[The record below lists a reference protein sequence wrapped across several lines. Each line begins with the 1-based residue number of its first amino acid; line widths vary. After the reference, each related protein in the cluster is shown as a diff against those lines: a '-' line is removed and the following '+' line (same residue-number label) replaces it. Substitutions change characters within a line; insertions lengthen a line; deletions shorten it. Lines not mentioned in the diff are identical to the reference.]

1 MAGALRRV
9 LLLVAV
15 TAAYFVSGRLGLSL
29 AVVHW
34 SASAVWPPTGV
45 ALAAV
50 LFFGPSMWPALAAG
64 AFLVNFSVSGSLTAS
79 AGIAAGNTME
89 ALLGGWLLQ
98 RYAGGRSA
106 VASTAGIFR
115 FVGFAAIAALVGAT
129 VGLASLTLTG
139 FLGSSDPS
147 KVWLTWWLGDATGA
161 ILVTPLILLWAHPG
175 ERLSEARAL
184 EFAVM
189 LGSVVFVG
197 LVMFAYR
204 PIAGVNL
211 PIEFLAIPVLIWAA
225 FRFAQREAV
234 TACGLLSGLA
244 VWGTVRGYGPFGAY
258 PPEHAL
264 PMLQGFTGSLS
275 VTVLAA
281 SAEVAIRRQRD
292 WEVRRLNEELER
304 RVLARTEEAR
314 RAHARLAEAQEVGH
328 VGSWEWNIALNTV
341 WWSVELYRIYGVSPA
356 DVVPSYEGFLER
368 VHPDD
373 RAAVDREVRTALE
386 QRDAFSFEH
395 RLVRPDGSVRTMYA
409 RGLVA
414 CDDAGN
420 PVRMTGIAQD
430 ITERKQAEEA
440 RALLIHEQAARR
452 EAEEAS
458 RSKDAFLASLSHE
471 LRTPLNAILGW
482 THMILH
488 GAVDDASRKRAVETI
503 YRNAVAQQRLVS
515 DILDVARIASGRFRM
530 KVEPVG
536 VGALADSAIDAV
548 RPMAAA
554 NNVRLELEVDPHAEV
569 VSGDE
574 TRLRQVLTNLLDNAI
589 KFSPAGGEVRL
600 QVVRCDDWVSAT
612 VRDEGPGIEPAFL
625 PHVFEQFRQSD
636 PSTTREHAGL
646 GLGLSIVQRIVELHG
661 GTVAAENRTDRSGAI
676 FTVRLPVTVSAAVN
690 S

>member
-1 MAGALRRV
+1 MAGAHRRV
-9 LLLVAV
+9 LLLAAL
-15 TAAYFVSGRLGLSL
+15 TAAYFASGRIGLSL

-50 LFFGPSMWPALAAG
+50 LLLGPGTWPALAVG
-64 AFLVNFSVSGSLTAS
+64 AFLVNFSVSGSIIAS

-89 ALLGGWLLQ
+89 ALAAGWLVQ
-98 RYAGGRSA
+98 RYAGGVSA

-115 FVGFAAIAALVGAT
+115 FVGFATLAALVGAT
-129 VGLASLTLTG
+129 AGLASLALTG
-139 FLGSSDPS
+139 FLGQSDPS
-147 KVWLTWWLGDATGA
+147 TVWLTWWLGDATGA
-161 ILVTPLILLWAHPG
+161 ILVTPLILLWARPG
-175 ERLSEARAL
+175 ERLSEPRAL
-184 EFAVM
+184 EFAIM
-189 LGSVVFVG
+189 LGSVVVVG
-197 LVMFAYR
+197 LVMFTYA
-204 PIAGVNL
+204 PIARQNL
-211 PIEFLAIPVLIWAA
+211 PIQFLAIPVLIWAA

-234 TACGLLSGLA
+234 TACGVLSGLA

-281 SAEVAIRRQRD
+281 SAEVAIRRERD

-304 RVLARTEEAR
+304 RVLVRTEEAR

-328 VGSWEWNIALNTV
+328 VGSWEWNIETNTL
-341 WWSVELYRIYGVSPA
+341 WWSAELFRIYGVSPG

-373 RAAVDREVRTALE
+373 RAAVDRGVRMALE
-386 QRDAFSFEH
+386 RRDPFSFEH

-414 CDDAGN
+414 CDEAGN
-420 PVRMTGIAQD
+420 PVRMTGVGQD

-440 RALLIHEQAARR
+440 RAQLIHEQAARR

-482 THMILH
+482 AHMVLH
-488 GAVDDASRKRAVETI
+488 GAVDEASRKRAVETI

-536 VGALADSAIDAV
+536 VAALADSAIDAV
-548 RPMAAA
+548 RPIAAA
-554 NNVRLELEVDPHAEV
+554 KNVRLAFDVDPHAE

-589 KFSPAGGEVRL
+589 KFSPAAGEVRL
-600 QVVRCDDWVSAT
+600 KIVRSDDWVSAT
-612 VRDEGPGIEPAFL
+612 VLDEGPGIEPAFL

-646 GLGLSIVQRIVELHG
+646 GLGLSIVQRIVEMHG

-676 FTVRLPVTVSAAVN
+676 FTVRLPGTVSAAVN

>member
-1 MAGALRRV
+1 MPGARRRV
-9 LLLVAV
+9 LLLIALTAV
-15 TAAYFVSGRLGLSL
+15 YFASGRLGLSL

-34 SASAVWPPTGV
+34 SASAVWPPAGV

-50 LFFGPSMWPALAAG
+50 LLLGQWIWPSLAVG
-64 AFLVNFSVSGSLTAS
+64 AFLVNFSVSGSVTAS
-79 AGIAAGNTME
+79 AGIAAGNTLE
-89 ALLGGWLLQ
+89 ALAAGWLV
-98 RYAGGRSA
+98 RSYAGGVSA
-106 VASTAGIFR
+106 VDSTAGIFR
-115 FVGFAAIAALVGAT
+115 FVGFATIAALIGAT
-129 VGLASLTLTG
+129 VGLTSVMLTG
-139 FLGSSDPS
+139 FLGSSDPF

-161 ILVTPLILLWAHPG
+161 ILVTPLILLWARPG
-175 ERLSEARAL
+175 ERLSEPRAL

-189 LGSVVFVG
+189 LGSVVFVS
-197 LVMFAYR
+197 LVMFAYA
-204 PIAGVNL
+204 PIARQNL
-211 PIEFLAIPVLIWAA
+211 PIQFLSIPVLIWAA

-234 TACGLLSGLA
+234 TACGVLSGLA
-244 VWGTVRGYGPFGAY
+244 VWGTARGYGPFGAFA
-258 PPEHAL
+258 PEHAL

-292 WEVRRLNEELER
+292 REVRRLNEELEQ

-328 VGSWEWNIALNTV
+328 VGSWEWTIGTNTL
-341 WWSVELYRIYGVSPA
+341 WWSVELFRIYGISPG

-373 RAAVDREVRTALE
+373 RAAVDGEVRTALE
-386 QRDAFSFEH
+386 RRAPFSFEH

-414 CDDAGN
+414 CDEAGN
-420 PVRMTGIAQD
+420 PVRMTGIGQD

-440 RALLIHEQAARR
+440 RAQLIHEQAARR

-482 THMILH
+482 AQMVLH
-488 GAVDDASRKRAVETI
+488 GAVDEASRKRAVETI

-530 KVEPVG
+530 KVEPVS
-536 VGALADSAIDAV
+536 VAALAGSAIDAL
-548 RPMAAA
+548 RPMAALK
-554 NNVRLELEVDPHAEV
+554 NVRLAFEVDADAE

-589 KFSPAGGEVRL
+589 KFSPEGGEVRL
-600 QVVRCDDWVSAT
+600 LAVRSDDWVSAT
-612 VRDEGPGIEPAFL
+612 VLDEGPGIEPDFL

-646 GLGLSIVQRIVELHG
+646 GLGLSIVQRIVEMHG
-661 GTVAAENRTDRSGAI
+661 GTVAADNRTDRRGAI
-676 FTVRLPVTVSAAVN
+676 FTVRLPGSVSAVVN